1 MGFARLQRASAK
13 RGLSGRSDAD
23 AGDRCGPIFDGAVE
37 LTRENDEIGRR
48 RFASPSAAQLLET
61 IAQTFALEELD
72 EVNSP
77 PAATRRS
84 SGCFCERLKDGGSVQ
99 HLQVVYAAPGEGLR
113 LRGALGPLQTE
124 GVDGTLSWTLK
135 PVEGGTSLT
144 QSYVVGGYIRSGMEQ
159 WGMKRPRKPRN

>member
-1 MGFARLQRASAK
+1 MHPRKSGSQLTPRWREMDSNPRSPVGDSIFSRPPVQVSRGPLPRERSSIPAKGRGRTGARYMGFVRLQRASAK

-23 AGDRCGPIFDGAVE
+23 AGDRCGPIFDGAAE

-84 SGCFCERLKDGGSVQ
+84 SGSSRECGWARFAGS
-99 HLQVVYAAPGEGLR
+99 R
-113 LRGALGPLQTE
+113 PLFA
-124 GVDGTLSWTLK
+124 
-135 PVEGGTSLT
+135 
-144 QSYVVGGYIRSGMEQ
+144 RSS
-159 WGMKRPRKPRN
+159 